1 VTGPA
6 LVAGLVAAAAVLA
19 WPRSAR
25 SVAVERLAQMSAE
38 ASGAGA
44 VRAPPPRG
52 RRRLVVPFA
61 AVGLLALLSGAATDP
76 VVLMA
81 AGASVAALVWF
92 DRRRP
97 AVRARRLRAEEAA
110 ALPLAADLLAACLSS
125 GATAADALAAVGAA
139 MEGPLAGRLC
149 RVGGALSLG
158 ASAEEAWD
166 AGPDD
171 PVAPLARAFARALAT
186 GAPLADTVLV
196 VALDQRRA
204 RRWAAEAAARRA
216 GVLAVG
222 PLAAC
227 FLPAFVL
234 LGVVPVVLAVAGRVL
249 SDLG

>member
-1 VTGPA
+1 VSGST
-6 LVAGLVAAAAVLA
+6 LVAGLVAATAVLT

-25 SVAVERLAQMSAE
+25 SVAVARVARVSVPSSGATWRRLAPAPRRSRLPVVC
-38 ASGAGA
+38 AG
-44 VRAPPPRG
+44 
-52 RRRLVVPFA
+52 L
-61 AVGLLALLSGAATDP
+61 GLLALASGAATDP
-76 VVLMA
+76 VVVVGA
-81 AGASVAALVWF
+81 AASVASLVWF
-92 DRRRP
+92 DGRRP
-97 AVRARRLRAEEAA
+97 VVRARRLRAEEAA

-139 MEGPLAGRLC
+139 MDGPLAQRLS

-166 AGPDD
+166 AGRDD
-171 PVAPLARAFARALAT
+171 PVAPLARAFARALST

-234 LGVVPVVLAVAGRVL
+234 LGVAPVVLAVAGRVL